1 MFYNKWKGFIMSISV
16 NAISPT
22 NNIISNKEAR
32 KKEKHVDTKT
42 VAAASLAIAGITTMA
57 ILALRSKKKPK
68 IKPDGKKP
76 DVKPEA
82 KKPEAK
88 KPDNAKKPDDV
99 KKPEEA
105 PKTKEPEKI
114 EKPKNIFNK
123 KVADMTE
130 EEKLAFIKE
139 VQAQTDDPVAKAQY
153 AEYIQNGTW
162 DLLN

>member
-1 MFYNKWKGFIMSISV
+1 MSISV

-76 DVKPEA
+76 DV
-82 KKPEAK
+82 KPEAK

>member
-82 KKPEAK
+82 KKP
-88 KPDNAKKPDDV
+88 DNAKKPDDV

>member
-1 MFYNKWKGFIMSISV
+1 MSISV
-16 NAISPT
+16 NSVSPS
-22 NNIISNKEAR
+22 NNIVSYKATQ

-42 VAAASLAIAGITTMA
+42 VAAASLAIAGITAMA
-57 ILALRSKKKPK
+57 ILALKTKKKPK

-76 DVKPEA
+76 DIKPD
-82 KKPEAK
+82 AK
-88 KPDNAKKPDDV
+88 KPDNTKKPDDV
-99 KKPEEA
+99 KKPKEA
-105 PKTKEPEKI
+105 QKTKEPEKV
-114 EKPKNIFNK
+114 EKPKNNFNK

>member
-1 MFYNKWKGFIMSISV
+1 MSISV

-105 PKTKEPEKI
+105 PKTKE
-114 EKPKNIFNK
+114 
-123 KVADMTE
+123 
-130 EEKLAFIKE
+130 EKLAFIKE
-139 VQAQTDDPVAKAQY
+139 VQAQTDDPVAKDQY